1 MVYFSLVQSVISYGI
16 IFWGTSSHIKDIFN
30 IQKRI
35 IRVIMNSDSKDSCHS
50 QYVFSMLFFFKNRSL
65 FKTDSDVHNFNTRC
79 NYDLHLSTAKLQYF
93 NMEFVLWYE
102 NL

>member
-1 MVYFSLVQSVISYGI
+1 
-16 IFWGTSSHIKDIFN
+16 
-30 IQKRI
+30 
-35 IRVIMNSDSKDSCHS
+35 MNSDSKDSCHS